1 MPKYS
6 FILMVVALVF
16 SACSSGSSSPD
27 ENPVTIP
34 KDNEKEGMVLIQ
46 HSTESVE
53 IAENMNAVLTYDYFI
68 GMHEVTCGEFG
79 DRSCS
84 NDSLPVTNVT
94 FYDAVLFANAKSKS
108 EKLDTVYSYSDAKFD
123 SEKHCTYLEKLSVDL
138 NCEGYRLPTE
148 AEWIKAASLNW
159 NAKNSWNSGNAENKS
174 HKVCSKQTDDSEFC
188 DFEGNVMEW
197 VNDWLG
203 SVVDS
208 TFENFIGGEQ
218 PNGIGERIVKGGSF
232 VNDVQSIS
240 LFSRSDVYT
249 VTSSTRTEYIGFR
262 LALGKIPD
270 AQSVIVSSRLGMQ
283 KMTPLATSEI
293 VRDIAGTSVAKL
305 AFRNDISGNLVFIN
319 YSDVTLSVIEIQDTL
334 KVFHP
339 EISPNGSWVAFC
351 TGMEGIDVNS
361 RLFVRKLDPTG
372 SKLIRLD
379 VANAAIPRWSVAANG
394 DTVITYV
401 TNAKSNKN
409 TEDWRKTSTW
419 QVPFSN
425 GSFGT
430 PKKLFDGSYHGGIS
444 EDASLAVS
452 GARLLRA
459 RKAKTQSTIY
469 DSGAVDTIWYNGEQ
483 ACNASLVQDGTQ
495 RTAFLDFAGKTG
507 KDFVGKSYAT
517 HQRIFIADKNGK
529 LIQSIAAPAGYTF
542 DHTEWATDGKISNI
556 VATLTDGNGAH
567 EKIVLVNVNDSSVTE
582 LVKGEEIWHPCLWVK
597 RAGLSKVDVVL
608 DPDSAG
614 VYFTAGGSEIA
625 VKWRYKMEL
634 FWNYRDSINAAV
646 LGSSRALHGVI
657 PEQLKNVKAVN
668 FANSNCNLYCTKFF
682 LDNYVLPHVKKLK
695 YIILSLDIDMSFAT
709 LASSFFEGARTSIP
723 GYIYDENHK
732 FWKDGVPKNLYQLTY
747 ESMGYYKFDVFR
759 ETLGFE
765 ALDSEGWGEPKIWTD
780 SMWVAKR
787 RDLYDATFALLKDFI
802 AEAYERDI
810 KVLGVIF
817 PQHPL
822 YANTGSFSFHGIQRS
837 LAPTLIQEIEDLS
850 KTYPNF
856 ILMDENKMGNHD
868 YTDEM
873 AFDCNHLSAVGAVQM
888 THRIDSVLAT
898 LPK

>member
-1 MPKYS
+1 MSKYL
-6 FILMVVALVF
+6 FALIALALF
-16 SACSSGSSSPD
+16 SACGNGSSSPD
-27 ENPVTIP
+27 DNSVANQKNGE
-34 KDNEKEGMVLIQ
+34 KDGMILIESSNEIVKV
-46 HSTESVE
+46 
-53 IAENMNAVLTYDYFI
+53 AENTNVVLTYDYFI
-68 GMHEVTCGEFG
+68 GIHEVTCGEYG
-79 DRSCS
+79 DDSCD
-84 NDSLPVTNVT
+84 NDSLPVANVS
-94 FYDAVLFANAKSKS
+94 FYDAVLFANKKSNS
-108 EKLDTVYSYSDAKFD
+108 ERMDSVYSYSDAKFD
-123 SEKHCTYLEKLSVDL
+123 SKNHCTYLENLSFDPSRY
-138 NCEGYRLPTE
+138 GYRLPTE
-148 AEWIKAASLNW
+148 AEWIKAASLSW
-159 NAKNSWNSGNAENKS
+159 DIQNSWNSGNSENTR
-174 HKVCSKQTDDSEFC
+174 HEVCSKRKHDSDFC

-203 SVVDS
+203 PVLDS
-208 TFENFIGGEQ
+208 TFENFMGAQQ

-249 VTSSTRTEYIGFR
+249 VTSSTKTEYVGFR
-262 LALGKIPD
+262 LALGKIPN
-270 AQSVIVSSRLGMQ
+270 AQSVVDSNWQGSQQI
-283 KMTPLATSEI
+283 TTLANSGV
-293 VRDIAGTSVAKL
+293 VRSITGSNATKL
-305 AFRNDISGNLVFIN
+305 AFRNDITGNLAFIN
-319 YSDVTLSVIEIQDTL
+319 YSDVTLSVVEIQDTL
-334 KVFHP
+334 NVFHP
-339 EISPNGSWVAFC
+339 DISPNGNWVAFC
-351 TGMEGIDVNS
+351 TGMEGIDANS
-361 RLFVRKLDPTG
+361 SLYVRKLNAAG
-372 SKLIRLD
+372 SNLVRLN
-379 VANAAIPRWSVAANG
+379 VANAAIPRWRIDANG

-401 TNAKSNKN
+401 TNAKNNKD
-409 TEDWRKTSTW
+409 TDDWKMTSTW
-419 QVPFSN
+419 QVPFAN
-425 GSFGT
+425 GNFGT
-430 PKKLFDGSYHGGIS
+430 PQKLFDGSYHGGIS

-459 RKAKTQSTIY
+459 RKAKMQSTIY
-469 DSGAVDTIWYNGEQ
+469 QKDAVDTVWYNGDQ

-495 RTAFLDFAGKTG
+495 RTAFLDFSGKTG

-517 HQRIFIADKNGK
+517 HQRLFIADENGK
-529 LIQSIAAPAGYTF
+529 LIQSIGAPAGYTF

-582 LVKGEEIWHPCLWVK
+582 LVKGKEIWHPCLWVK
-597 RAGLSKVDVVL
+597 RADLSKVDVVL

-614 VYFTAGGSEIA
+614 VYFTSGGSEIT

-682 LDNYVLPHVKKLK
+682 LDNYVLLHMKKLK

-709 LASSFFEGARTSIP
+709 LANSFFEGARTSIP
-723 GYIYDENHK
+723 GYIYDENHD
-732 FWKDGVPKNLYQLTY
+732 FWKDGVPDQLYQLTY
-747 ESMGYYKFDVFR
+747 ESIGYYKFEVFR
-759 ETLGFE
+759 ETLGYE

-802 AEAYERDI
+802 AEAHERDI

-822 YANTGSFSFHGIQRS
+822 YVNTGSFSFHGIQRS
-837 LAPTLIQEIEDLS
+837 LAPILIQEIDDLS
-850 KTYPNF
+850 KIYPNF
-856 ILMDENKMGNHD
+856 VLMDENKMGYHD

-873 AFDCNHLSAVGAVQM
+873 AYDCNHLSAVGAVQM

-898 LPK
+898 WAK